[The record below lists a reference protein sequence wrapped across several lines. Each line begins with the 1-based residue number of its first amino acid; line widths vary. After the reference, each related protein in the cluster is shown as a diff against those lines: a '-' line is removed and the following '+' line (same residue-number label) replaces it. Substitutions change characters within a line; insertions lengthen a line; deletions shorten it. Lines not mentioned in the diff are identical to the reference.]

1 MIAEVVVEA
10 VNLSIPLDTA
20 LIRGYNISVEFNITL
35 RNTNDTIDI
44 VQLSDDEKNFNI
56 SLWLASG
63 DLEADGMIA
72 TTKVSTYTLPA
83 LSCMYY
89 LQPKMLH

>member
-1 MIAEVVVEA
+1 MIAEVTVEA

-44 VQLSDDEKNFNI
+44 VQLSGDEKNFDI
-56 SLWLASG
+56 SSWLVSG

-72 TTKVSTYTLPA
+72 TTKVSTYKLPP
-83 LSCMYY
+83 LSYMYY
-89 LQPKMLH
+89 LQPTMLN